1 MQTSQTATTKV
12 NLLWMFFIKK
22 CPLGASMDIDMDT
35 CMDDMRFCHV
45 QWILV
50 SAIIEEL
57 DVKEGQ
63 LFGTHE
69 MTVVWSF

>member
-1 MQTSQTATTKV
+1 
-12 NLLWMFFIKK
+12 
-22 CPLGASMDIDMDT
+22 MDIDMDT
-35 CMDDMRFCHV
+35 GIDDMRFYHV

-69 MTVVWSF
+69 VTVVWSF

>member
-1 MQTSQTATTKV
+1 MLARRQ
-12 NLLWMFFIKK
+12 LLWMFSIKK
-22 CPLGASMDIDMDT
+22 CSLGASMDIDMDT
-35 CMDDMRFCHV
+35 CVDDMRFYHV

-63 LFGTHE
+63 LFGAHE